1 MLIARIEEMEADQSK
16 KVYSDERT
24 SYKTLNH
31 SFSHKVEHEL
41 KRISREVE
49 TELVQRLVKDLSH
62 ILDIDSNLKED
73 SNNP

>member
-1 MLIARIEEMEADQSK
+1 MLIARIEEMEAGQSK

-24 SYKTLNH
+24 SDKTLNH

-62 ILDIDSNLKED
+62 ILDIDSHLQED

>member
-16 KVYSDERT
+16 KVYFDERT
-24 SYKTLNH
+24 SDKTLNN